1 MLTPEVQEILF
12 ELGVGDKIIANTK
25 FCDYP
30 KEAKKLPKVGDF
42 RTPDIEKILGLNPD
56 IVFVTELVQK
66 NVIDTFKKLNLR
78 YSVIYSRSV
87 EEMFENITKIGKIMK
102 KEQEALKIIERLK
115 NELKK
120 IRYSGI
126 RPKVFPIL
134 WDNPVYTAGA
144 ETIIDDVITKAGGI
158 NPAKKYKKGYFIVNE
173 EFIVTSKIDFLLL
186 CDRTINKNSTF
197 IKMLKQNNPS
207 LKVITEINPDIILRA
222 SPRIIEGIKE
232 LNKILY
238 ERAL

>member
-30 KEAKKLPKVGDF
+30 PEARSLPKVGDF
-42 RTPDIEKILGLNPD
+42 RTPDIEKILSLKPD
-56 IVFVTELVQK
+56 IVFVTEIVQK
-66 NVIDTFKKLNLR
+66 NVITTLKRLNLR
-78 YSVIYSRSV
+78 YAVIYSRNL
-87 EEMFENITKIGKIMK
+87 EEMFENIIKIGKIVK
-102 KEQEALKIIERLK
+102 KEQEALEIVKRLK
-115 NELKK
+115 SELKLLT
-120 IRYSGI
+120 YSKT
-126 RPKVFPIL
+126 RPKVFPVL
-134 WDNPVYTAGA
+134 WDNPIYTAGA
-144 ETIIDDVITKAGGI
+144 ETIIDDVITKAGGT
-158 NPAKKYKKGYFIVNE
+158 NPAKEYKKGYFIVNE
-173 EFIVTSKIDFLLL
+173 EFVVTYKIDFLLL
-186 CDRTINKNSTF
+186 CDRNININSTF

-207 LKVITEINPDIILRA
+207 LKVIKEINPDIILRA